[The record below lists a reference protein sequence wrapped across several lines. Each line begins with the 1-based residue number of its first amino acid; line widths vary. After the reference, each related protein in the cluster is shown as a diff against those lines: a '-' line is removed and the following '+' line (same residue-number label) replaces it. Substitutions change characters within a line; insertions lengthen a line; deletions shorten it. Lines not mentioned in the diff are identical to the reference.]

1 LRSAVRRQLKLVR
14 ENNEF
19 ACSRFIRG
27 LRVLSDIVKRRSIRV
42 LRAAVKL
49 RVARFLQAFLA
60 RMLPAAKV
68 VRGVCAGDA
77 ICRQRLTAMPLDRSY
92 EASWSF

>member
-1 LRSAVRRQLKLVR
+1 M
-14 ENNEF
+14 
-19 ACSRFIRG
+19 
-27 LRVLSDIVKRRSIRV
+27 

-60 RMLPAAKV
+60 MMPLAAKV
-68 VRGVCAGDA
+68 VRGICAGNA